1 MPSGERELL
10 FLGVL
15 TPDYAL
21 ESRGGVG
28 DTFKKY
34 LKTRRFRLNC
44 CREGPGIQGVPQMIL
59 SAVRMENQR

>member
-28 DTFKKY
+28 GTFKK
-34 LKTRRFRLNC
+34 LKTRRFRMNC
-44 CREGPGIQGVPQMIL
+44 CGEGPGIQGVPQIIL